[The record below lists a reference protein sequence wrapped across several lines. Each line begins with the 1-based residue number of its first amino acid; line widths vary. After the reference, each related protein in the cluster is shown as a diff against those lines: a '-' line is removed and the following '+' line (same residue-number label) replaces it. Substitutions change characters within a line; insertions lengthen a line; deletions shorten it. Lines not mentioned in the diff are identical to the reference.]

1 MRQYKHFIFDLDGTL
16 LDTIED
22 IAHAI
27 TAALH
32 ECGFNISYD
41 REGTTKLINNG
52 ADMLVRRALSPIAYT
67 EEDFQRVKSVYLPYY
82 RAFQGMDCLPFP
94 KISKTLQILNKNG
107 ISLAIVTNKPDE
119 LSQAII
125 AAKLPDIHFD
135 FNLGHKEGYPV
146 KPDPYLI
153 QYIFNQTGWLPQETL
168 FVGDSNVD
176 LAIAKNAGIDSVL
189 CVWGY
194 DNYTKELCSKANYVI
209 QDPEE
214 LLSLAGVNDYEKDS
228 TI

>member
-16 LDTIED
+16 LDTIAD

-27 TAALH
+27 TTALH
-32 ECGFNISYD
+32 ECGFDLSYD
-41 REGTTKLINNG
+41 RDSATKLINNG
-52 ADMLVRRALSPIAYT
+52 ADTLIRRALSPVPYT
-67 EEDFQRVKSVYLPYY
+67 EKDFQRVKSVYLPYY
-82 RAFQGMDCLPFP
+82 RAFQGMACLPFP
-94 KISKTLQILNKNG
+94 NISKTLQALNQNG

-125 AAKLPDIHFD
+125 AMKLPEIHFD
-135 FNLGHKEGYPV
+135 YNLGHKEGYPV

-153 QYIFNQTGWLPQETL
+153 QRIFAETGWRGEDTV

-189 CVWGY
+189 CIWGY
-194 DNYTKELCSKANYVI
+194 DNYTEELCSKATYVI
-209 QDPEE
+209 HDPEE
-214 LLSLAGVNDYEKDS
+214 LLLLAGVQRL
-228 TI
+228 